1 MHAPSMK
8 IKDLFSGRLSASFT
22 FVAGM
27 TVASSALATPGVP
40 SNGQISFGA
49 FYTQTDGH
57 SWTDSISDDARF
69 VTYHSTA
76 SNIVAE
82 DPGWMQ
88 DLYLYDRFWGFTTLI
103 SVRLRGAPADDEGA
117 VFPVGK
123 TRSISSD
130 GRYVMFTSGCPNIV
144 NGDTNNAWDVFLR
157 DTQAGTTTRAV
168 TRENGTPINEGT
180 TGYAMTRDARKIL
193 FGTTAGLAAS
203 DTNGAFD
210 IYVYDRSTR
219 RSSLASRRTN
229 GTPLSANP
237 GNYLPAIDGTGTYVV
252 LQTSV
257 SLVAA
262 DTNTTL
268 DLYRIQVSNGAPYL
282 ITSNSSGVVANG
294 SNDYTGSISAD
305 GTRVAFSSK
314 ASNLVNGDTNGEWD
328 AFVKIIATG
337 QTVRTSQ
344 TASGAQGQSG
354 GRCFGSVLN
363 GNGRYAV
370 LTCSANYLLP
380 GNPGGSGDNLIK
392 DLTNG
397 AVTRLNKTQAGAVS
411 PNAGEYPA
419 ITYDGSWVVFGLLDS
434 VLFSPDTNGKGDVV
448 VSSRQ

>member
-1 MHAPSMK
+1 MK
-8 IKDLFSGRLSASFT
+8 IKDLFSGRVSASFT
-22 FVAGM
+22 VLAGL
-27 TVASSALATPGVP
+27 TLASPAFATPGVP

-49 FYTQTDGH
+49 FYTQTNGH
-57 SWTDSISDDARF
+57 NWTDSISDDARF
-69 VTYHSTA
+69 VTYHSTS

-88 DLYLYDRFWGFTTLI
+88 DLYLYDRFWGITTLI
-103 SVRLRGAPADDEGA
+103 SVRLNGAPTDDEGA
-117 VFPVGK
+117 VFPGGK

-144 NGDTNNAWDVFLR
+144 KGDTNNAWDVFLR

-168 TRENGTPINEGT
+168 TRENGTPITERT

-193 FGTTAGLAAS
+193 FGTTAGLVAS

-229 GTPLSANP
+229 GTPLPLSP
-237 GNYLPAIDGTGTYVV
+237 GDFYPTMDDTGTYVV
-252 LQTSV
+252 LQTSA
-257 SLVAA
+257 SLVGA
-262 DTNTTL
+262 DTNTTS
-268 DLYRIQVSNGAPYL
+268 DIYRIQVSNGAPYL
-282 ITSNSSGVVANG
+282 ITSSSSGVVANG
-294 SNDYTGSISAD
+294 SNSPAANVSAD

-314 ASNLVNGDTNGEWD
+314 AGNLVNADTNGAWD

-344 TASGAQGQSG
+344 TATGAQGLTG
-354 GRCFGSVLN
+354 GYCYAAVLN

-392 DLTNG
+392 DLQTG
-397 AVTRLNKTQAGAVS
+397 AVTRLNKTQVGAVS

-419 ITYDGSWVVFGLLDS
+419 ITHDGSWVVFDLLDS
-434 VLFSPDTNGKGDVV
+434 NLFSPDTNGKGDVV